1 MASVSLRAY
10 LAALDAHELA
20 VVLNR
25 RPDVLVE
32 PAPTSLDELAHR
44 LTGID
49 SLARA
54 LPLMDADEVA
64 VTRIIAVAGPVP
76 VDVTAERMRSDP
88 ATVRDTVARLRG
100 RALAYEVDGCV
111 AVPELLAQHFAA
123 ELQHLRPLAAVI
135 KQALVADLADS
146 GRRPRRRLPRAH
158 QGPPGRAAH
167 HVAGRSRGG
176 DPRHRRSSPGRTT
189 TPGPPAVG

>member
-20 VVLNR
+20 VVLDR

-76 VDVTAERMRSDP
+76 SM
-88 ATVRDTVARLRG
+88 
-100 RALAYEVDGCV
+100 
-111 AVPELLAQHFAA
+111 
-123 ELQHLRPLAAVI
+123 
-135 KQALVADLADS
+135 
-146 GRRPRRRLPRAH
+146 
-158 QGPPGRAAH
+158 
-167 HVAGRSRGG
+167 
-176 DPRHRRSSPGRTT
+176 
-189 TPGPPAVG
+189 